1 MAFIPFSFGERKC
14 IGYNFANMI
23 ISSLIVKI
31 INKLD
36 FEFTDAELKEEHNFP
51 IASAFQN
58 HSPPVYVKV
67 TSFKKEAGDT

>member
-1 MAFIPFSFGERKC
+1 MAFVPFSFGERKC

-51 IASAFQN
+51 IASAF
-58 HSPPVYVKV
+58 
-67 TSFKKEAGDT
+67 